1 MEDEHNRASDLYVV
15 VHMVKQ
21 YGEAGYTP
29 YRHSYFFTF
38 LAAPACAISNR
49 PSTSVENTRMSAGL
63 KPLKTAR
70 TSRKRS

>member
-1 MEDEHNRASDLYVV
+1 MHVV

-21 YGEAGYTP
+21 YGDVGVTP

-49 PSTSVENTRMSAGL
+49 PSTSVENTRMLAGL
-63 KPLKTAR
+63 KPTITAR